1 MTVTRV
7 TTAAGTGLRDSYN
20 PSLNRDGSKIAFASD
35 SDFLGQVIADNQYE
49 IWLREYLPRL
59 HLPVVLRSGS

>member
-7 TTAAGTGLRDSYN
+7 TTAASTGLRDSYN
-20 PSLNRDGSKIAFASD
+20 PSLNRGGSKIAFASD
-35 SDFLGQVIADNQYE
+35 SDFLGQVIADGQYE

-59 HLPVVLRSGS
+59 HLPLVLRSGG